1 MTRSRYN
8 SVKIGDAPAFPACAH
23 PVVEQQ
29 IARGQW
35 GFRGLLVS
43 DCGAIFDEGP
53 GNGAN
58 TGHGWCAGGANATD
72 VMQHC
77 VAASL
82 KAGTHLDCPG
92 PAYFDYA
99 SDALQSG
106 YLAKK
111 DVDAAFERVVL
122 TMIRLGLLDDDEHQ
136 PHGHLG
142 ATDVDTPAARELA
155 LVTSQFASRNAYD
168 SDLL

>member
-1 MTRSRYN
+1 MRAGIRVIMCRSRYN
-8 SVKIGDAPAFPACAH
+8 SVKIGEDPAFPACAH

-53 GNGAN
+53 GNGGN
-58 TGHGWCAGGANATD
+58 SGHGWCAGGPNVTD

-82 KAGTHLDCPG
+82 KAGTDLDCPG

-99 SDALQSG
+99 S
-106 YLAKK
+106 
-111 DVDAAFERVVL
+111 
-122 TMIRLGLLDDDEHQ
+122 
-136 PHGHLG
+136 G
-142 ATDVDTPAARELA
+142 ASKRS
-155 LVTSQFASRNAYD
+155 LVESPWSQFTSKCQRV
-168 SDLL
+168 